1 MDNSVKNI
9 KKAWMSSLSFLDN
22 CYVNTAILIIL
33 FLYCTTIFDNI
44 NSAVGSSYNYSIVK
58 IIVLL
63 LIVYIAPK
71 DTTIA
76 ILLAMTYII
85 SLIYMHNSEAFSSMM
100 PSYNMKSEN
109 ESFNNNMTSENELF
123 NNTMTSENELFNN
136 HMKAENETYRNKM
149 TAENESYRNKM
160 IAENESF
167 KNKEHFFPFID
178 QQDSNG
184 NNFKSN
190 EVSSEQKNYNNQM
203 SNSLSTADCML
214 NYVPQTEAVGNVCA
228 PVATFTN
235 ELNAQ
240 GLNFPEGF
248 DFPGTTGSPLIQN

>member
-44 NSAVGSSYNYSIVK
+44 NSAVGNSYNYSIVK

-85 SLIYMHNSEAFSSMM
+85 SLIYMNNSEAFSSMM
-100 PSYNMKSEN
+100 PSSSENESFYNHMTPQSSNNMTAENELYRNKMTSENESFKNKMKSEN
-109 ESFNNNMTSENELF
+109 ESF
-123 NNTMTSENELFNN
+123 
-136 HMKAENETYRNKM
+136 
-149 TAENESYRNKM
+149 
-160 IAENESF
+160 
-167 KNKEHFFPFID
+167 KNREHFFPFVD
-178 QQDSNG
+178 QQDLNG

-190 EVSSEQKNYNNQM
+190 EVSSEQKANTNNQM